1 MWMQLAQQD
10 VACHTFCKGTY
21 QHHRATG
28 INNMKRVLL
37 GGLLAI
43 ASMQATPAVAVT
55 PVAGESVL
63 TMRVDGELTIGNEGQ
78 VVAYNIRSKLDP
90 TLQALLDK
98 TIPRWH
104 LAPVRQGGKSVN
116 AKTPMRITLAA
127 TQIPQGYEVR
137 LDNVVFTPISKED
150 YAAREAAARAI
161 REGGEAIT
169 VGDAPPAQ
177 PVLLDS
183 KRMLSPPRYPTGLM
197 RAGVSGAVLLHL
209 RLNPDGTVADVV
221 ASQSSLFDIKGSSS
235 ILDKARGL
243 LEKESIRAAR
253 SWTWQ
258 VHAAHPELL
267 TADDLTVRVPIE
279 FRLDA
284 PSKDGGEA
292 VAMWR
297 QEFRGPNLPVPWLV
311 GKAGQQLV
319 GVSDLTGSE
328 QVAGSSVFQLS
339 DRSVLG
345 RVL

>member
-1 MWMQLAQQD
+1 MWLQLAQQD

-21 QHHRATG
+21 QQHSAMG

-63 TMRVDGELTIGNEGQ
+63 TMRVDGELTIGTEGQ

-104 LAPVRQGGKSVN
+104 LAPVRQGGKPVN

-292 VAMWR
+292 VAVWR

-345 RVL
+345 RAL

>member
-1 MWMQLAQQD
+1 
-10 VACHTFCKGTY
+10 
-21 QHHRATG
+21 
-28 INNMKRVLL
+28 MKRVLL

-43 ASMQATPAVAVT
+43 ASMQAAPAVAVT
-55 PVAGESVL
+55 PVVGESVL
-63 TMRVDGELTIGNEGQ
+63 TIRVDGELTIGTEGQ
-78 VVAYNIRSKLDP
+78 VLSYKIRSKLDP
-90 TLQALLDK
+90 ALQAMLDK
-98 TIPRWH
+98 SIPRWQ
-104 LAPVRQGGKSVN
+104 LAPVRQGGKPVN

-150 YAAREAAARAI
+150 YEAKAAAARAI

-169 VGDAPPAQ
+169 VGDAPPSQ
-177 PVLLDS
+177 PVVFDS
-183 KRMLSPPRYPTGLM
+183 WRRLQPPGYPVGLM

-221 ASQSSLFDIKGSSS
+221 ASQSSLFDIKGASAV
-235 ILDKARGL
+235 LDKARGL

-253 SWTWQ
+253 SWSWH
-258 VHAAHPELL
+258 VDAAHPELL
-267 TADDLTVRVPIE
+267 TADDLTVCVPVE
-279 FRLDA
+279 FRMDS
-284 PSKDGGEA
+284 PGKQGDDNTA
-292 VAMWR
+292 VWR

-328 QVAGSSVFQLS
+328 QVAGGSVFQLT

>member
-21 QHHRATG
+21 QQHSAMG

-43 ASMQATPAVAVT
+43 ASMQAAPAVAVT

-63 TMRVDGELTIGNEGQ
+63 TMRVDGELTIGTEGQ

-90 TLQALLDK
+90 ALQALLDK

-319 GVSDLTGSE
+319 GVSDLTGGE

-345 RVL
+345 RAL

>member
-1 MWMQLAQQD
+1 
-10 VACHTFCKGTY
+10 
-21 QHHRATG
+21 
-28 INNMKRVLL
+28 MKRVFF
-37 GGLLAI
+37 GLLLALSSVQ
-43 ASMQATPAVAVT
+43 AAPAAAATPVV
-55 PVAGESVL
+55 GESVL
-63 TMRVDGELTIGNEGQ
+63 TMRVDGELTIGTEGQ
-78 VVAYNIRSKLDP
+78 VLSYKIRSKLDP

-98 TIPRWH
+98 VIPHWH
-104 LAPVRQGGKSVN
+104 LTPVRQGGKPVN

-150 YAAREAAARAI
+150 FAAQDALNRAI
-161 REGGEAIT
+161 RAGGEAIT
-169 VGDAPPAQ
+169 MGEEPPAQ
-177 PVLLDS
+177 AVVYEA
-183 KRMLSPPRYPTGLM
+183 KRMRPPGYPVGLM
-197 RAGVSGAVLLHL
+197 RARVEGAVLLRL

-221 ASQSSLFDIKGSSS
+221 ASQSSLFDIKGSSD

-243 LEKESIRAAR
+243 LEKESMRVAR
-253 SWTWQ
+253 SWSF
-258 VHAAHPELL
+258 HLDAAHPELL
-267 TADDLTVRVPIE
+267 TANDLTVSVPVE
-279 FRLDA
+279 FRMNSPGKRGD
-284 PSKDGGEA
+284 DNTA
-292 VAMWR
+292 VWR